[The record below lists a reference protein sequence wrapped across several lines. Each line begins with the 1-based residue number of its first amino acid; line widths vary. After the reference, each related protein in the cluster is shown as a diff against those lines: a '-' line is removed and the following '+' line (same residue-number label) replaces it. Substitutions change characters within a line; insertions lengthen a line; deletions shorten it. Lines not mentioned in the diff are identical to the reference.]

1 MLGVNAETKALKKVH
16 SRLYSS
22 TPQDHTAGIML
33 ILDDSTKTFYHLL
46 LMPFKKKKKVS
57 CTISDNG
64 SFSLVNYTE
73 ILQLWFLEKY

>member
-46 LMPFKKKKKVS
+46 LMPFKKKKKSLAQYLTMAALVWL
-57 CTISDNG
+57 TIR
-64 SFSLVNYTE
+64 
-73 ILQLWFLEKY
+73 KYCSYGF